1 MKLAVFTPANSEA
14 RYFTQHVLGPLPQCE
29 KILIGLGSELN
40 PLTYFPDNQ
49 DTQTCV
55 LHHLV
60 DDITVRTERLLLG
73 AIPGVTIVHNIFM
86 SSHGPEAIINS
97 AFSDTISL
105 FKRALTKFPARSKE
119 YPRDKYYAVRELSLS
134 LLPIFTDPTMH
145 AEFLKRSVGVPNLAV
160 TSAYLPWPVTI
171 SYQRHLK
178 RSSEISQFNPLRI
191 GLSCGLRLG
200 GRAHQLMRALSKLHN
215 PQLVKVVW
223 LVPHEKDVS
232 LAREFCAAW
241 PNILVEIKSGRTPE
255 SWLELTKTLDV
266 AVHLHFGMFELPG
279 PYLPISLGA
288 GVPCIVSSPA
298 ASYLPAGAAIFIRPG
313 AISSGGGE
321 VAELRFAISELLKA
335 ERNVNTE
342 LALDYVADNHAP
354 QIIQSEF
361 LSLLEDNREALINA
375 QIKLRDLRLWARAEL
390 LAEIKTPAVLDDV
403 FSELGWHAQPTP
415 LFKGD
420 TVIGSNA

>member
-1 MKLAVFTPANSEA
+1 MRLAVFNPANSEA
-14 RYFTQHVLGPLPQCE
+14 RYFTQHVLEPLPQCE
-29 KILIGLGSELN
+29 TILIGEGSDIN
-40 PLTYFPDNQ
+40 PLTYFPNNQ
-49 DTQTCV
+49 DTKTCV

-105 FKRALTKFPARSKE
+105 LKRALTKFPARSKE

-171 SYQRHLK
+171 SYQRRVP
-178 RSSEISQFNPLRI
+178 RSSEITQLNPLRI
-191 GLSCGLRLG
+191 GLCCGVRLG
-200 GRAHQLMRALSKLHN
+200 GRAHQLMRALSQLHN

-223 LVPHEKDVS
+223 LVPHEKDV
-232 LAREFCAAW
+232 LLTREFCAAW
-241 PNILVEIKSGRTPE
+241 PNISVEIKSGRTPE

-266 AVHLHFGMFELPG
+266 AVHLHFGMFEAPG
-279 PYLPISLGA
+279 PYLTISLST

-298 ASYLPAGAAIFIRPG
+298 ASYLPPGAAIFIRPG
-313 AISSGGGE
+313 AIGPGGGE
-321 VAELRFAISELLKA
+321 VGELRCAISELLKA

-342 LALDYVADNHAP
+342 IALDYVAENHAP

-375 QIKLRDLRLWARAEL
+375 QIQLRDLRLWARAEL
-390 LAEIKTPAVLDDV
+390 LAEIKTPAVLEEV
-403 FSELGWHAQPTP
+403 FSELGWQPHSAP
-415 LFKGD
+415 LFPGGSA
-420 TVIGSNA
+420 IGSDA